1 MALLMKPQ
9 TVNYARSPTLETVLM
24 IEKAIEQRSGEC
36 NKTQLW
42 KSLPRKVMWQTYLVA
57 LDYLAS
63 INKIVV
69 SRNGILV
76 YIWNP
81 KLARKMRN
89 RREIKL

>member
-1 MALLMKPQ
+1 MKTQ

-57 LDYLAS
+57 LDYLES
-63 INKIVV
+63 INKIGFD
-69 SRNGILV
+69 RRGTIAYL
-76 YIWNP
+76 WNP
-81 KLARKMRN
+81 WLAKKMKNRK
-89 RREIKL
+89 EIKV